1 MATRDSTP
9 AGAILAGYDLVAGY
23 GKLDILHGVSF
34 EVRRGEIVCMIGPNG
49 AGKSTVFRT
58 IYGFLVPRNG
68 KVLFEGR
75 EIQGLPPE
83 VILTRGISFVPQGRS
98 TFPQMSVREN
108 LELGMYTIRD
118 KKRMAD
124 ATERVL
130 AMFPRL
136 KERLAQLAGTM
147 SGGEQRQ
154 LEIGRALMLDPKVLM
169 LDEPSAG
176 LSPAISK
183 MIFATLARLNRE
195 FGVTVFMVEQN
206 ARQGLAISHRGYVL
220 ELGRNR
226 YEGQGSDLLADDK
239 VRQLYLGSSS

>member
-1 MATRDSTP
+1 MPDSLP
-9 AGAILAGYDLVAGY
+9 DGALLAGYDIVAGY
-23 GKLDILHGVSF
+23 GKIDILHGVDF

-49 AGKSTVFRT
+49 AGKSTVFKT
-58 IYGFLVPRNG
+58 IYGFLKPRAG
-68 KVLFEGR
+68 QILFDGA

-83 VILTRGISFVPQGRS
+83 VILRRGICFVPQGRS

-108 LELGMYTIRD
+108 LELGLFTVHD
-118 KKRMAD
+118 KQRIAS

-136 KERLAQLAGTM
+136 KERLAQQAGTM

-154 LEIGRALMLDPKVLM
+154 LEIGRALMLDPRLLM
-169 LDEPSAG
+169 VDEPSAG

-226 YEGQGSDLLADDK
+226 YEGSGGDLLADEK
-239 VRQLYLGSSS
+239 VRQLYLGSNS